1 MVPAMCSKIFSG
13 RLLNLCLVQQHGVKE
28 MAELFGCSNLSE
40 AKLSEG
46 GSGNVSRGSLL
57 KDVFQ
62 VAQLVVSIPDRAGLK
77 APIALESPYP
87 FFQMCSV
94 AELYLFVTCLS
105 RQFCF
110 SIYLFRRWSYL
121 RGTLLWSLRSHEH

>member
-1 MVPAMCSKIFSG
+1 MVPASCSKIFSG

-28 MAELFGCSNLSE
+28 MALSFGCSNLSE
-40 AKLSEG
+40 AKPSEG

-87 FFQMCSV
+87 FFKCAVLQNCI
-94 AELYLFVTCLS
+94 CL
-105 RQFCF
+105 
-110 SIYLFRRWSYL
+110 
-121 RGTLLWSLRSHEH
+121 